1 MFLRQKRKKQVTA
14 TYPIPIITIHLKPIF
29 LIILLMLTLLGTRQQ
44 YVLAQEIIEENI
56 RDDAI
61 VCPLTSAL
69 SSTATAHV
77 GTSPF
82 APPEGTDTTFVVDD
96 APGLDT
102 GCTFRNGGPLVFN
115 IQVTRNFGDED
126 KLQAAKLIKATLR
139 MPAYDVDFNGGG
151 TTYGVCQ
158 ASCRL
163 FFSNEVPSSTAQFSH
178 GLRRA
183 IGGPFSAMRELCY
196 TVPYSNGYTACL
208 SAVFSIFCR
217 LNFFKVTIVPGSQF
231 LVLPDHLSGCFDL
244 AF

>member
-1 MFLRQKRKKQVTA
+1 MEILISSMVFTADLVFRMASVMFISLFGVELFMQMGLMRR
-14 TYPIPIITIHLKPIF
+14 LKPVGKPISRIARLPAETAVCF
-29 LIILLMLTLLGTRQQ
+29 LAAIGSMIAAHTMAAQFHADGRLNDRELRLTGILNT
-44 YVLAQEIIEENI
+44 V
-56 RDDAI
+56 
-61 VCPLTSAL
+61 PFHL
-69 SSTATAHV
+69 S
-77 GTSPF
+77 
-82 APPEGTDTTFVVDD
+82 
-96 APGLDT
+96 
-102 GCTFRNGGPLVFN
+102 
-115 IQVTRNFGDED
+115 
-126 KLQAAKLIKATLR
+126 
-139 MPAYDVDFNGGG
+139 
-151 TTYGVCQ
+151 GVCQ

>member
-1 MFLRQKRKKQVTA
+1 MLYFRLTLSKFERKSFFKALSQAQKSGQLTVVNRIRAILAIAEGKDIDDIAAILRVSKEAIRQWLKKYLAEGLKALRIVRKSSGGYPGKLTKTQKRQ
-14 TYPIPIITIHLKPIF
+14 
-29 LIILLMLTLLGTRQQ
+29 
-44 YVLAQEIIEENI
+44 
-56 RDDAI
+56 
-61 VCPLTSAL
+61 
-69 SSTATAHV
+69 
-77 GTSPF
+77 
-82 APPEGTDTTFVVDD
+82 
-96 APGLDT
+96 
-102 GCTFRNGGPLVFN
+102 
-115 IQVTRNFGDED
+115 
-126 KLQAAKLIKATLR
+126 LIKWVTDG
-139 MPAYDVDFNGGG
+139 PQIVGF
-151 TTYGVCQ
+151 GVCQ